1 VKTGDA
7 GIGARLA
14 LSAILLFGAVVSV
27 VLTRHHEN
35 LVYGDATAALSNCPH
50 TETIDCDTV
59 NTSAWSELFGVPIAA
74 FALPTYLLV
83 LMLLWKR
90 PEPSPWL
97 AYAFGIGVLTTLASL
112 GLFYVSE
119 RRIGFI
125 CLYCVSLYGV
135 NLAIPILS
143 ALAARRSP
151 KALLRHV
158 ARDLAAWP
166 RPLRVAALT
175 FAALLALTLGAQ
187 QSYRVHV
194 RRQAAAEQERIEQQG
209 GPLVPAGP
217 DSSEAPEPEEPAASA
232 SLFFSSAEAAT
243 SPAAVPAAATP
254 AAPGGPYKLAGPL
267 RRIERGG
274 KSSPFDLQAGLGK
287 GKPVA
292 LIFWYPGFRM
302 SERALVSFGESMRR
316 DFPAFDLY
324 AISGKNDESRDE
336 EILETAAM
344 LGVPESLPLL
354 VDDKFT
360 VSNALST
367 TDVPNLALFD
377 GKGHLVAS
385 KIKSFSQ
392 TLATPGGNLTAAE
405 VLKRLASGAEF
416 PEIKMMA
423 PYYPATELIGHCA
436 PEFAAKKFDT
446 TEVTKFSGKPQ
457 GTRPLLIVFWSS
469 TCKHC
474 QVEMPL
480 MVSWVKRHP
489 GKVDILSVSHIRADK
504 EGRAS
509 HREVTRAYLKDQQIP
524 WTVLEDPDDAVAEV
538 YRSISTPTTYFL
550 TPQGMVAEIWFYPHP
565 QNFDKAMD
573 DALGRVA
580 TMSSDTCSPA
590 PATPAPRLALDV
602 LTPDGKKVPLSSQLD
617 RPALVHL
624 WATWCAPCMEE
635 IPAILRFGKT
645 LESSGAGRLV
655 MVSVEDAA
663 AADKIAGFA
672 KKFSL
677 PLRSNR
683 APSGALAQAV
693 DLSYRLPRT
702 YLVARDGTVLAL
714 RQGSQK
720 WDDPLVEERALS
732 RLRNAAS
739 LAR

>member
-1 VKTGDA
+1 
-7 GIGARLA
+7 
-14 LSAILLFGAVVSV
+14 
-27 VLTRHHEN
+27 
-35 LVYGDATAALSNCPH
+35 
-50 TETIDCDTV
+50 
-59 NTSAWSELFGVPIAA
+59 
-74 FALPTYLLV
+74 
-83 LMLLWKR
+83 
-90 PEPSPWL
+90 
-97 AYAFGIGVLTTLASL
+97 
-112 GLFYVSE
+112 
-119 RRIGFI
+119 
-125 CLYCVSLYGV
+125 
-135 NLAIPILS
+135 
-143 ALAARRSP
+143 
-151 KALLRHV
+151 
-158 ARDLAAWP
+158 
-166 RPLRVAALT
+166 
-175 FAALLALTLGAQ
+175 
-187 QSYRVHV
+187 
-194 RRQAAAEQERIEQQG
+194 
-209 GPLVPAGP
+209 
-217 DSSEAPEPEEPAASA
+217 
-232 SLFFSSAEAAT
+232 
-243 SPAAVPAAATP
+243 
-254 AAPGGPYKLAGPL
+254 
-267 RRIERGG
+267 
-274 KSSPFDLQAGLGK
+274 
-287 GKPVA
+287 
-292 LIFWYPGFRM
+292 
-302 SERALVSFGESMRR
+302 
-316 DFPAFDLY
+316 
-324 AISGKNDESRDE
+324 
-336 EILETAAM
+336 
-344 LGVPESLPLL
+344 VPESLPLL

-385 KIKSFSQ
+385 KIKSLSQ

-446 TEVTKFSGKPQ
+446 TEVAKFSGKPQ
-457 GTRPLLIVFWSS
+457 AARPLLVVFWSS

-474 QVEMPL
+474 QVEVPL
-480 MVSWVKRHP
+480 LVSWVKRHP

-509 HREVTRAYLKDQQIP
+509 HREVTRAYIKDQQIP
-524 WTVLEDPDDAVAEV
+524 WTVLEDPDDAVSEV

-565 QNFDKAMD
+565 QNFDKAME

-580 TMSSDTCSPA
+580 SMSSDTCSPA

-655 MVSVEDAA
+655 MVSVEDASSG
-663 AADKIAGFA
+663 DKIAGFA

-702 YLVARDGTVLAL
+702 YLVARDGTVLGL

>member
-7 GIGARLA
+7 GIVARLA
-14 LSAILLFGAVVSV
+14 LSAILVFGAVVSV

-83 LMLLWKR
+83 LILLAQR
-90 PEPSPWL
+90 TPAPWL

-112 GLFYVSE
+112 ALFYVSS

-135 NLAIPILS
+135 NVAIPILS

-151 KALLRHV
+151 KALLRDA

-166 RPLRVAALT
+166 KPLRVAALT

-187 QSYRVHV
+187 QGYRVHV

-217 DSSEAPEPEEPAASA
+217 DSSRAPELEEPAATA

-243 SPAAVPAAATP
+243 SPASVPAGATP
-254 AAPGGPYKLAGPL
+254 ASPGGPYKLAGRL
-267 RRIERGG
+267 RRIEKGG
-274 KSSPFDLQAGLGK
+274 KSSDFDLQGRLGK

-302 SERALVSFGESMRR
+302 SERALVSLGESMRR
-316 DFPAFDLY
+316 DFPTFDLY

-385 KIKSFSQ
+385 KIKSLSQ

-446 TEVTKFSGKPQ
+446 TEVAKFSGKPQ
-457 GTRPLLIVFWSS
+457 AARPLLVVFWSS

-474 QVEMPL
+474 QVEVPL
-480 MVSWVKRHP
+480 LVSWVKRHP

-509 HREVTRAYLKDQQIP
+509 HREVTRAYIKDQQIP
-524 WTVLEDPDDAVAEV
+524 WTVLEDPDDAVSEV

-565 QNFDKAMD
+565 QNFDKAME

-580 TMSSDTCSPA
+580 SMSSDTCSPA

-655 MVSVEDAA
+655 MVSVEDASSG
-663 AADKIAGFA
+663 DKIAGFA

-702 YLVARDGTVLAL
+702 YLVARDGTVLGL

>member
-1 VKTGDA
+1 VSRRGA
-7 GIGARLA
+7 GIGARLV
-14 LSAILLFGAVVSV
+14 LSAILVFGAVVSV

-50 TETIDCDTV
+50 TETVDCDTV

-90 PEPSPWL
+90 TPPGPWL
-97 AYAFGIGVLTTLASL
+97 AYAFGIGLLTTLASL
-112 GLFYVSE
+112 ALFYVSS

-135 NLAIPILS
+135 NVAIPILS
-143 ALAARRSP
+143 SLAARRSP
-151 KALLRHV
+151 RTLLSDA
-158 ARDLAAWP
+158 ARDLTSWP
-166 RPLRVAALT
+166 RPLRVTALL

-187 QSYRVHV
+187 HGYRVHM

-217 DSSEAPEPEEPAASA
+217 TSS
-232 SLFFSSAEAAT
+232 FEAAPDT
-243 SPAAVPAAATP
+243 LLAAAADLFVTPAEAATP
-254 AAPGGPYKLAGPL
+254 AAAPAAPGAPYKLAGPL
-267 RRIERGG
+267 RRIDKGG
-274 KSSPFDLQAGLGK
+274 KSTPFDLQGHIGK

-302 SERALVSFGESMRR
+302 SERSLVTLSEALHR
-316 DFPAFDLY
+316 DFPAIDLY
-324 AISGKNDESRDE
+324 AISGKNDETRDE
-336 EILETAAM
+336 EILEDAAM
-344 LGVPESLPLL
+344 LGLPDSLPLL

-367 TDVPNLALFD
+367 TDVPDLALFD
-377 GKGHLVAS
+377 VKGHLVAS
-385 KIKSFSQ
+385 KIKALNQ
-392 TLATPGGNLTAAE
+392 TLALPTGNATALE
-405 VLKRLASGAEF
+405 VLKRLASGAEL
-416 PEIKMMA
+416 PEIKMMS
-423 PYYPATELIGHCA
+423 PWYPSTELIGHCA

-446 TEVTKFSGKPQ
+446 GDVVKFSGKPS
-457 GTRPLLIVFWSS
+457 GNKPLLVVFWSS

-480 MVSWVKRHP
+480 LVSWVKRHP

-504 EGRAS
+504 EGKAS
-509 HREVTRAYLKDQQIP
+509 HREVTRAYIKDQQIP
-524 WTVLEDPDDAVAEV
+524 WTVLEDPDDVVAEV

-580 TMSSDTCSPA
+580 SMSADTCDAA
-590 PATPAPRLALDV
+590 PATPAPRLAFDV
-602 LTPDGKKVPLSSQLD
+602 LTPDGRKVPLSSQLD

-635 IPAILRFGKT
+635 IPTILKFGKT

-655 MVSVEDAA
+655 MVSVEEAA
-663 AADKIAGFA
+663 SADKIAGFA
-672 KKFSL
+672 KKFNV
-677 PLRSNR
+677 PLQSNR
-683 APSGALAQAV
+683 APSGPLAQAV

-702 YLVARDGTVLAL
+702 YLVARDGTVLAM

-720 WDDPLVEERALS
+720 WDDPIVAERALS
-732 RLRNAAS
+732 RLRNATS

>member
-1 VKTGDA
+1 
-7 GIGARLA
+7 
-14 LSAILLFGAVVSV
+14 VSV

-83 LMLLWKR
+83 LMLVWKR
-90 PEPSPWL
+90 TPPAPWL
-97 AYAFGIGVLTTLASL
+97 AYAFGIGVLTTLASI
-112 GLFYVSE
+112 GLFYVSKN
-119 RRIGFI
+119 RIGFI

-135 NLAIPILS
+135 NLSIPLLS
-143 ALAARRSP
+143 ALAARRRP
-151 KALLRHV
+151 RALLGDL

-166 RPLRVAALT
+166 RPLRVTALA

-187 QSYRVHV
+187 HGYRVHV
-194 RRQAAAEQERIEQQG
+194 RREAAAEQERIEQQG

-217 DSSEAPEPEEPAASA
+217 TSSYGPGPDAFSLMASA
-232 SLFFSSAEAAT
+232 GDLFVTPAE
-243 SPAAVPAAATP
+243 AATP
-254 AAPGGPYKLAGPL
+254 AAGTPAQAAPGAPYKLAGPL
-267 RRIERGG
+267 RRLEKGG
-274 KSSPFDLQAGLGK
+274 KSSSFDLQGRLGK

-302 SERALVSFGESMRR
+302 SERALVTLSESLRR
-316 DFPAFDLY
+316 DFPTIDLY
-324 AISGKNDESRDE
+324 AISGKNEDTRDE
-336 EILETAAM
+336 EILETASM
-344 LGVPESLPLL
+344 LGLPESLPLL
-354 VDDKFT
+354 VDDSFS

-367 TDVPNLALFD
+367 TDVPDLALFD
-377 GKGHLVAS
+377 VKGHLVAS
-385 KIKSFSQ
+385 KIKAFNQ
-392 TLATPGGNLTAAE
+392 TLALPTGNLTALE
-405 VLKRLASGAEF
+405 VLRRLASGAEL
-416 PEIKMMA
+416 PEIKMMS
-423 PYYPATELIGHCA
+423 PWYPATELIGHCA

-446 TEVTKFSGKPQ
+446 TEVVKFSGKPQ
-457 GTRPLLIVFWSS
+457 GNKPLLLVFWSS

-474 QVEMPL
+474 QVEVPL

-489 GKVDILSVSHIRADK
+489 GKVDIVSVSHIRADK
-504 EGRAS
+504 EGKAS
-509 HREVTRAYLKDQQIP
+509 HREVTRAYIKDQQIP
-524 WTVLEDPDDAVAEV
+524 WTVLEDPDDAVSEV

-580 TMSSDTCSPA
+580 TMSSDTCGPA
-590 PATPAPRLALDV
+590 PATPAPRLAFDV

-635 IPAILRFGKT
+635 IPAILRFGKS

-655 MVSVEDAA
+655 MVSVEDAGS
-663 AADKIAGFA
+663 ADKISGFA

-677 PLRSNR
+677 PLHSNR
-683 APSGALAQAV
+683 APTGPLAQAV

-702 YLVARDGTVLAL
+702 YLVARDGTVLAM

-732 RLRNAAS
+732 RLRNATS